1 MTDSLYSNLIETN
14 LDNNKTFLILDDGSE
29 ITYKNFIILASK
41 ISHKLSKLGLKAG
54 SHILVKSAKCKE
66 TLALYLSSILTGS
79 VFFPLNTSYTVNETI
94 YFIKDSKPSFLI
106 CDKSEIDSLKPFC
119 DEIGCRILSLN
130 ANGIGEITDGLE
142 NLDSFLN
149 QQKEHIMI

>member
-29 ITYKNFIILASK
+29 ITYKDFIILASK

-66 TLALYLSSILTGS
+66 TLALYLSSLLTGS
-79 VFFPLNTSYTVNETI
+79 VFFHLI
-94 YFIKDSKPSFLI
+94 QAIQLMKQFIL
-106 CDKSEIDSLKPFC
+106 
-119 DEIGCRILSLN
+119 
-130 ANGIGEITDGLE
+130 
-142 NLDSFLN
+142 
-149 QQKEHIMI
+149 